1 MTKGPLI
8 LHIGPHLPSGRAG
21 VGTGR
26 ARGTG
31 RPGSRRVSRR
41 AGKAVRLGGSL
52 REPGREILA
61 SRGRKKKSSADSTV
75 AGAAPA
81 AASAPAAVPQTTP
94 NSDKTILSRYFSEI
108 REYPLLTK
116 EQEQQLAR
124 RVQQGDPEAFERLVA
139 SNLSFVVKVASE
151 YRNLGLPLEDL
162 LNEGNLGLIEAAR
175 RYDPSK
181 GTKFIT
187 YAIWWIRK
195 SILKALADQV
205 NLVRVPSYQMKKVKE
220 VRETERA
227 LRKELGRTPKRHEI
241 GERLDVSVKKVDQ
254 VLQVNTKEL
263 SIDDTVSRESTT
275 PVSDYLVDE
284 DADSPETSLL
294 RREGMTLVGKALR
307 YLSEQERIVIMHRF
321 GLDGCPI
328 MTLKEIGEKMGVSRE
343 RVRQIETQAKLRL
356 RRMFSRP
363 RGFKAAVRRA
373 LKRRG
378 R

>member
-1 MTKGPLI
+1 MTD
-8 LHIGPHLPSGRAG
+8 
-21 VGTGR
+21 
-26 ARGTG
+26 
-31 RPGSRRVSRR
+31 
-41 AGKAVRLGGSL
+41 GKA
-52 REPGREILA
+52 REEVPNP
-61 SRGRKKKSSADSTV
+61 ADSGSGSV
-75 AGAAPA
+75 EPA
-81 AASAPAAVPQTTP
+81 ARAESARRSGGDVADA
-94 NSDKTILSRYFSEI
+94 DKTVLSRYFTEI

-205 NLVRVPSYQMKKVKE
+205 NLVRVPTYQMKKVKE
-220 VRETERA
+220 VRETERV
-227 LRKELGRTPKRHEI
+227 LRKELGRTPRRHEI
-241 GERLDVSVKKVDQ
+241 GDRLDVSIRKVDQ
-254 VLQVNTKEL
+254 VLQVSSKEV
-263 SIDDTVSRESTT
+263 SIDDTVGREKKT
-275 PVSDYLVDE
+275 PVADYLVDGDRE
-284 DADSPETSLL
+284 SPEDCLLKREGTSL
-294 RREGMTLVGKALR
+294 VASALQH
-307 YLSEQERIVIMHRF
+307 LGEQERIVIKHRF
-321 GLDGCPI
+321 GIDGCPI

-363 RGFKAAVRRA
+363 RGFKAGSLPRSSR
-373 LKRRG
+373 KRTDPESRS
-378 R
+378 